1 MTNRE
6 FYNAIVN
13 GNVNDEVIAQA
24 QAALDKM
31 DAANE
36 KRRNT
41 PSKKAIENQPILD
54 TIVNEVLTSEPKT
67 ASDVAAEIKVS
78 VQKASALLRALVAD
92 GKAVATDVKVPKKGT
107 QKAYT
112 LAE

>member
-6 FYNAIVN
+6 FLTAIAN
-13 GNVNDEVIAQA
+13 GTMNDEIMDYAKA
-24 QAALDKM
+24 HIEKL

-41 PSKKAIENQPILD
+41 PSKKAVENQPLVD
-54 TIVNEVLTSEPKT
+54 QIVNEILNDEAQT
-67 ASDVAAEIKVS
+67 ASDVAAILGVS
-78 VQKASALLRALVAD
+78 TQKASALLRA
-92 GKAVATDVKVPKKGT
+92 AVAAGNAVSTEVKIPKKGV

-112 LAE
+112 RA